1 MTKPETARQ
10 DDDMLLINEN
20 QAILCSW
27 RPNDVTKSLKIVTK
41 SGIVSCEGE
50 VPPAPTSQL
59 RG

>member
-20 QAILCSW
+20 QAILRSW

-41 SGIVSCEGE
+41 SGIVSCDLG
-50 VPPAPTSQL
+50 
-59 RG
+59 